1 MLNNKISTS
10 IFYFALVLMLLLA
23 GSVKTWAHCDTMDGP
38 VVADA
43 KKALENKNVTLILK
57 WVTKENEQEVKDAFN
72 RTLAVR
78 ATGQEAKELADLYF
92 FETLVRIHRAG
103 EGAPYM
109 GLKPAGSNVDS
120 SVIASDKAIESGS
133 VDNLADKISNLVATG
148 IRERFEKVLRA
159 KKQIDESV
167 DAGRE
172 YVEAYIEFVHYV
184 EKIHLEVLGA
194 ATHEGHSEK

>member
-184 EKIHLEVLGA
+184 EKIHLEVPPI
-194 ATHEGHSEK
+194 